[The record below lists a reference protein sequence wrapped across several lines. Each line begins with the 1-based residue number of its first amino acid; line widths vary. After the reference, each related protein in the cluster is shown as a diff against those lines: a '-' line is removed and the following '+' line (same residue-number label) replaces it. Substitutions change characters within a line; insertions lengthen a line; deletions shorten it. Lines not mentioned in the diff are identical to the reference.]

1 MLELLQDIFN
11 IYLCLQRFKECYK
24 NEKRFI
30 HKIINILDN
39 NYIVK
44 LRNKGNELKSIQ

>member
-30 HKIINILDN
+30 HKIIN
-39 NYIVK
+39 
-44 LRNKGNELKSIQ
+44 KSLQEGVWFYEF